1 MIGYNRV
8 VFRWILNHYIE
19 RPIEPLCCY
28 VHDSEAKSTS
38 SQYSLHGEDPFTT
51 TLFRPK
57 IAAGGNE

>member
-1 MIGYNRV
+1 MN
-8 VFRWILNHYIE
+8 FESLNWTTLL
-19 RPIEPLCCY
+19 LC
-28 VHDSEAKSTS
+28 VHASEAKSTS